1 MSWSFRTLIVTAAD
15 APLAREIAVTL
26 SPEGGKNMWLA
37 GLSADGSEPATH
49 FVSTGAI
56 SPEFAVLMPSQTWE
70 WVTDENGENGT
81 WTMTDSVQGDA
92 AMLHGLCVAA
102 GMTVTLQDI
111 EAVFTASDVTE
122 QEPGVALT
130 RLGLQAVQTELG

>member
-1 MSWSFRTLIVTAAD
+1 MSLWSFRTLIVTAAD
-15 APLAREIAVTL
+15 APLARSIAVTL

-70 WVTDENGENGT
+70 QDENGT
-81 WTMTDSVQGDA
+81 WTMTDSLPGDA

-122 QEPGVALT
+122 QEPRVALT
-130 RLGLQAVQTELG
+130 RKGLKAVQTEHG

>member
-26 SPEGGKNMWLA
+26 SPEGGKQMWIA

-70 WVTDENGENGT
+70 QDENGT
-81 WTMTDSVQGDA
+81 WTMTDSVPGDA

-130 RLGLQAVQTELG
+130 RLGLVAVQGAGV

>member
-26 SPEGGKNMWLA
+26 SPEGGKQMWVA

-56 SPEFAVLMPSQTWE
+56 SPEFAVLMPDQTWE
-70 WVTDENGENGT
+70 QDENGT
-81 WTMTDSVQGDA
+81 WTMTDSVPGDPTT
-92 AMLHGLCVAA
+92 LHGLCVAV

>member
-1 MSWSFRTLIVTAAD
+1 MSLWSFRTLIVTAAD
-15 APLAREIAVTL
+15 APLARSIAVTL
-26 SPEGGKNMWLA
+26 SPEGGKQMWIA

-70 WVTDENGENGT
+70 QDENGT
-81 WTMTDSVQGDA
+81 WTMTDSVPGDA
-92 AMLHGLCVAA
+92 EMLHGLCVAA

-111 EAVFTASDVTE
+111 ESVFTASDVTE

-130 RLGLQAVQTELG
+130 RLGLQAVQSELG

>member
-1 MSWSFRTLIVTAAD
+1 MSTWAFRTLIVTAAD
-15 APLAREIAVTL
+15 APLARDIAVTL

-37 GLSADGSEPATH
+37 AYSADGSEPATH
-49 FVSTGAI
+49 YVSTGAI
-56 SPEFAVLMPSQTWE
+56 SPEFAALMPDQTWE
-70 WVTDENGENGT
+70 QDENGN
-81 WTMTDSVQGDA
+81 WTMTDSVPGDA

-111 EAVFTASDVTE
+111 DAVFTASDVTE

>member
-26 SPEGGKNMWLA
+26 SPEGGKQMWIA

-70 WVTDENGENGT
+70 QDENGT
-81 WTMTDSVQGDA
+81 WTMTDSVPGDA

>member
-1 MSWSFRTLIVTAAD
+1 MSWSFRTMIVTAAD
-15 APLAREIAVTL
+15 APLARSIAVTL
-26 SPEGGKNMWLA
+26 SPEGGKQMWIA

-70 WVTDENGENGT
+70 QDENGT
-81 WTMTDSVQGDA
+81 WTMTDSVPGDA

-102 GMTVTLQDI
+102 VMTVTLQDI

>member
-1 MSWSFRTLIVTAAD
+1 MSWSFRTLIVTTAD
-15 APLAREIAVTL
+15 APLARSIAVTL
-26 SPEGGKNMWLA
+26 SPEGGKQMWIA

-70 WVTDENGENGT
+70 QDENGT
-81 WTMTDSVQGDA
+81 WTMTDSVPGDA

-130 RLGLQAVQTELG
+130 RLGLVAVQGEAI

>member
-15 APLAREIAVTL
+15 APLARSIAVTL
-26 SPEGGKNMWLA
+26 SPEGGKQMWIA

-70 WVTDENGENGT
+70 QDENGT
-81 WTMTDSVQGDA
+81 WTITDSVPGDA

-102 GMTVTLQDI
+102 GMTVTLQNI

-122 QEPGVALT
+122 QQLGVALT

>member
-1 MSWSFRTLIVTAAD
+1 MSLWSFRTLIVTAAD
-15 APLAREIAVTL
+15 APLARDIAVTL
-26 SPEGGKNMWLA
+26 SPEGGKQMWLA

-70 WVTDENGENGT
+70 QDENGT
-81 WTMTDSVQGDA
+81 WTMTDSVPGDA
-92 AMLHGLCVAA
+92 EMLHGLCVAA

-111 EAVFTASDVTE
+111 ESVFTASDVTE

-130 RLGLQAVQTELG
+130 RLGLQAVQSELG

>member
-15 APLAREIAVTL
+15 APLARSIAVTL
-26 SPEGGKNMWLA
+26 SPEGGKQMWIA

-70 WVTDENGENGT
+70 QDENGT
-81 WTMTDSVQGDA
+81 WTMTDSVPGDA

-130 RLGLQAVQTELG
+130 RLGLQAVQSELG

>member
-1 MSWSFRTLIVTAAD
+1 MSLWSFRTLIVTAAD
-15 APLAREIAVTL
+15 APLARDIAVTL
-26 SPEGGKNMWLA
+26 SPEGGKQMWLA

-70 WVTDENGENGT
+70 QDENGT
-81 WTMTDSVQGDA
+81 WTMTDSVPGDA

-130 RLGLQAVQTELG
+130 RLGLQAVQSELG

>member
-15 APLAREIAVTL
+15 APLARSIAVTL
-26 SPEGGKNMWLA
+26 SPEGGKQMWIA

-70 WVTDENGENGT
+70 QDENGT
-81 WTMTDSVQGDA
+81 WTMTDSVPGDA

>member
-15 APLAREIAVTL
+15 APLARSIAVTL
-26 SPEGGKNMWLA
+26 SPEGGKQMWIA

-70 WVTDENGENGT
+70 QDENGT
-81 WTMTDSVQGDA
+81 WTMTDSVLGDA

>member
-15 APLAREIAVTL
+15 APLARSIAVTL
-26 SPEGGKNMWLA
+26 SPEGGKQMWIA

-70 WVTDENGENGT
+70 QDENGT
-81 WTMTDSVQGDA
+81 WTMTDSVPGDA

-130 RLGLQAVQTELG
+130 RLGLVAVQPAE